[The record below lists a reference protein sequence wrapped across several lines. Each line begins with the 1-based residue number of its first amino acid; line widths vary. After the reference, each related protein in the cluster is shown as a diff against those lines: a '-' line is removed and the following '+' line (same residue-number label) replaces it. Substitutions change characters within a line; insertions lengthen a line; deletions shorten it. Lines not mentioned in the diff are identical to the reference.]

1 MVTLRLQRQLVK
13 LFERG
18 NLHCGASVHWSVETR
33 QQQIQFTECCD
44 HLWLSSLSLLY
55 CDFSAFILKFA
66 VIIFTLVKTINHIT
80 PKPKQFCPLFTLFP
94 LLVWLEHAYS
104 SYSEIFSNLK
114 CSEICF
120 DALCIFWL
128 GASLVWNESGFASKL
143 LGYFSCAHSLGKLCT
158 CDIQKA
164 TYLLDFF
171 YAKCVALSGES
182 ILPDTLILLFL
193 KKATLPTTLPLQWHL
208 FKWEV
213 EDISYLRQQSFPH
226 KQTWRPGAMREL
238 MGEVAAVAAKI
249 PFRSLL
255 WKGFYHLTSVFPFAT
270 AWKVPYWKCPL
281 CLR

>member
-1 MVTLRLQRQLVK
+1 MDNSNGNTKITKATCEAFWERKPSLWCISALVCRNK
-13 LFERG
+13 T
-18 NLHCGASVHWSVETR
+18 AADSVHRVLWSFVT
-33 QQQIQFTECCD
+33 
-44 HLWLSSLSLLY
+44 LSSLSLLY

-171 YAKCVALSGES
+171 YAPVWLFYFLSVNHNA
-182 ILPDTLILLFL
+182 ILMMATGRVLLFL
-193 KKATLPTTLPLQWHL
+193 N
-208 FKWEV
+208 
-213 EDISYLRQQSFPH
+213 SFLGM
-226 KQTWRPGAMREL
+226 W
-238 MGEVAAVAAKI
+238 V
-249 PFRSLL
+249 
-255 WKGFYHLTSVFPFAT
+255 SVFQFLVCAIS
-270 AWKVPYWKCPL
+270 KRIKNSSLFVNC
-281 CLR
+281 